1 MANGDKDARQT
12 RKQTSEEASEFQP
25 GTRRMSRIWAF
36 IFLVAL
42 FVVFML
48 VMWKALTVLLLMFA
62 GALIAIGLRFLSDY
76 LTQFTGIPPAW
87 SLTIVL
93 VLIGALAIAGG
104 VLAAPSVMQ
113 QFQELAAGLQ
123 TSVKQLEQSLRQNE
137 AGKWLLD
144 QVSGLQQ
151 GIEDAQD
158 LWARVASLFTTT
170 FGAVAGFLLT
180 LVVGVFLAY
189 SPRLYINGFLRL
201 VPLDKRGRA
210 CEIISELG
218 HTLRWWMVGQLISML
233 ILLVTTWVM
242 LWVLGVP
249 LAFILALI
257 TGLLTFIPYLGPIIA
272 LVPILLI
279 ALVES
284 PTLALWVFGL
294 YMVIQNVEAN
304 VIMPIVFK
312 KTVHLPPVLTIVA
325 QILLGAIFG
334 FIGIILATPL
344 MAVGIVLVRMIYVE
358 DVIGDDMSEPV
369 KEQPV

>member
-1 MANGDKDARQT
+1 
-12 RKQTSEEASEFQP
+12 
-25 GTRRMSRIWAF
+25 MSRIWAF
-36 IFLVAL
+36 VFLVAL
-42 FVVFML
+42 FIVFML

-62 GALIAIGLRFLSDY
+62 GALVAIALRFLSDHLSHY
-76 LTQFTGIPPAW
+76 TGIPPLW

-93 VLIGALAIAGG
+93 LLIAAGAGVGA
-104 VLAAPSVMQ
+104 VLAAPAVVQ
-113 QFQELAAGLQ
+113 QVQELSAGL
-123 TSVKQLEQSLRQNE
+123 ENSLRQLE
-137 AGKWLLD
+137 ATLRDNATGKWLLN
-144 QVSGLQQ
+144 QLSGIQEEVE
-151 GIEDAQD
+151 GAQD
-158 LWARVASLFTTT
+158 LWSRAASLFTTT
-170 FGAVAGFLLT
+170 FGAIAGFLLT
-180 LVVGVFLAY
+180 LVVGVFFAY
-189 SPRLYINGFLRL
+189 SPKLYINGFLRL
-201 VPLDKRGRA
+201 VPLDKRARA

-218 HTLRWWMVGQLISML
+218 YTLRWWMVGQLISML

-249 LAFILALI
+249 LAFMLALI

-272 LVPILLI
+272 LIPILLI

-312 KTVHLPPVLTIVA
+312 KTVHLPPVLTIIA

-344 MAVGIVLVRMIYVE
+344 MATGIVLVKTIYVE
-358 DVIGDDMSEPV
+358 DVIGDDLEQPV